1 MMNGKE
7 YEGKQQCDG
16 KKRYI
21 LYRNHLLR
29 MGLISI
35 INTFVILLN
44 RNTPTICAGING
56 IQSIYG

>member
-1 MMNGKE
+1 MMEWNGEIRSMMNGKE

-29 MGLISI
+29 MGLI
-35 INTFVILLN
+35 LL
-44 RNTPTICAGING
+44 
-56 IQSIYG
+56 